1 MTHRSVV
8 PRVLDKLGA
17 GPAGDVGIHCAEA
30 VRRTLSPCIELV
42 VKFARSVSSASATTN
57 PRKTYIMHVRC
68 KHGTLRRTPAAQQIE
83 IFVFNDQLPMTIS
96 TTKFVEHLPRSLACL
111 LLMFVRYLDIA

>member
-42 VKFARSVSSASATTN
+42 VKFARSVSSACFAVTPPSKGTSALTAW
-57 PRKTYIMHVRC
+57 
-68 KHGTLRRTPAAQQIE
+68 GTADVAI
-83 IFVFNDQLPMTIS
+83 
-96 TTKFVEHLPRSLACL
+96 
-111 LLMFVRYLDIA
+111 

>member
-1 MTHRSVV
+1 M

-17 GPAGDVGIHCAEA
+17 GPAVDVGIHCAEA